1 MIVETSGPKN
11 DKAAAPA
18 RAGWYQR
25 TVKRH
30 AIKLFVTLFLITFGI
45 VYFAPN
51 IFITIQTGQVG
62 VMYLRFF
69 GGTQTDRVLGE
80 GLKIVLPWDKLFIYN
95 IRVQE
100 QKHTMQVLTKEG
112 LTATLSL
119 SIRYHPEPEMVGLLH
134 ERVGP
139 KYAERIVVPEVE
151 SALRTIMGEFEL
163 HEVYGSQRGLVQ
175 KAINDSLEEVSQKF
189 VKVDSI
195 VLRQVELPAKLKDAI
210 EEKMTQEELSEAYQY
225 KLERE
230 KQEAERKKIEAEG
243 LKTYNDILN
252 SSLGPSVLKW
262 EAIQATKELANSP
275 NSKTIIVGTSSASL
289 PIMLGS
295 DK

>member
-1 MIVETSGPKN
+1 
-11 DKAAAPA
+11 
-18 RAGWYQR
+18 
-25 TVKRH
+25 
-30 AIKLFVTLFLITFGI
+30 
-45 VYFAPN
+45 
-51 IFITIQTGQVG
+51 
-62 VMYLRFF
+62 MYLRFF

-80 GLKIVLPWDKLFIYN
+80 GLKIIPPWDKVFIYN

-100 QKHTMQVLTKEG
+100 QKHEMQVLTKEG
-112 LTATLSL
+112 MTATLHL

-139 KYAERIVVPEVE
+139 KYAERIVIPEVE

-175 KAINDSLEEVSQKF
+175 KAINDSLEQVSQKF

-195 VLRQVELPAKLKDAI
+195 VLREVELPAKVRDAI
-210 EEKMTQEELSEAYQY
+210 EEKMTQKELSEAYEY

-230 KQEAERKKIEAEG
+230 KQEAERRKIEADG
-243 LKTYNDILN
+243 LSNYNNTLKQ
-252 SSLGPSVLKW
+252 SLSPEVLKW
-262 EAIQATKELANSP
+262 EAIEATKALANSP
-275 NSKTIIVGTSSASL
+275 NAKTVIVGTSSASL
-289 PIMLGS
+289 PIMLNS

>member
-1 MIVETSGPKN
+1 MIVETSGAN
-11 DKAAAPA
+11 AGRGGADKRAARYSGMMRRYAL
-18 RAGWYQR
+18 
-25 TVKRH
+25 
-30 AIKLFVTLFLITFGI
+30 KLFVSLFIILFAI

-51 IFITIQTGQVG
+51 IFFTIQSGQVG

-80 GLKIVLPWDKLFIYN
+80 GLKIIPPWDKLFVYN

-100 QKHTMQVLTKEG
+100 QKHEMTVLTKEG
-112 LTATLSL
+112 MSATLHL
-119 SIRYHPEPEMVGLLH
+119 SIRYHPEADMVGLLH

-139 KYAERIVVPEVE
+139 EYADRIVIPEVE
-151 SALRTIMGEFEL
+151 QALRTIMGEFEL

-175 KAINDSLEEVSQKF
+175 KAINDSLEQVSQKF

-195 VLRQVELPAKLKDAI
+195 VLRSVELPPKVKDAI
-210 EEKMTQEELSEAYQY
+210 EEKMTQKELSEAYEY
-225 KLERE
+225 KLQRE
-230 KQEAERKKIEAEG
+230 KQEAERRRIEADG
-243 LKTYNDILN
+243 LKTHNDILN
-252 SSLGPSVLKW
+252 SSLTPSVLKW

-275 NSKTIIVGTSSASL
+275 NAKTIIVGTSSTSM
-289 PIMLGS
+289 PVMLNS